1 MYEASNDSKKI
12 QISEAPNSEE
22 NLLKKSSQ
30 NFPLHTMKLKKKRQ
44 NLLNSI

>member
-30 NFPLHTMKLKKKRQ
+30 NFPLHTMKLKKKKAEF
-44 NLLNSI
+44 IK